1 MCRVQRV
8 SRRTHGPVP
17 VPVAAH
23 TGHGHRRATGTATA
37 DTASHDVYILCIRV
51 TVYAFSA
58 LIFAYKLYIEYRVSP
73 RPRGATARESSPVS
87 REQLRPR
94 PAGGAP
100 PRRRRRHSARSRT
113 TSVRATSRRSRRRRV
128 VRGPA
133 RSRLAC
139 RGAQASGDAGHG
151 HRLPARIAA
160 RMSLGT
166 SIAQVR
172 AAALISVADDGA
184 RRGHRRVP
192 ARVHGGSPPPPRSG
206 TTQQASLA
214 VVGPET
220 DD

>member
-1 MCRVQRV
+1 MRHSYHLPSYGVNLKWYL
-8 SRRTHGPVP
+8 P
-17 VPVAAH
+17 
-23 TGHGHRRATGTATA
+23 
-37 DTASHDVYILCIRV
+37 I
-51 TVYAFSA
+51 
-58 LIFAYKLYIEYRVSP
+58 VSP
-73 RPRGATARESSPVS
+73 RPRGATARVES
-87 REQLRPR
+87 RLPR
-94 PAGGAP
+94 AAPTPPRGMRP

-113 TSVRATSRRSRRRRV
+113 CYVATVASTSRR
-128 VRGPA
+128 P
-133 RSRLAC
+133 RSGAVAC

-151 HRLPARIAA
+151 HRLPARVAA
-160 RMSLGT
+160 RMLLGT
-166 SIAQVR
+166 SLAQVR